1 MKEALL
7 LSSMALTAAAM
18 AGLVYVYK
26 TAYVESNFGLEPNTW
41 PGETKKQ
48 TWQFD
53 GYEARS

>member
-26 TAYVESNFGLEPNTW
+26 TAYVESDFGLEPNTW
-41 PGETKKQ
+41 PGDTEKQ
-48 TWQFD
+48 SWYFD
-53 GYEARS
+53 GYERRS

>member
-26 TAYVESNFGLEPNTW
+26 TAYVESDFGLEPNTW

-48 TWQFD
+48 AWQFD
-53 GYEARS
+53 YEARS